1 MEIDKKYRM
10 LEGISQCVPANGA
23 GEDENNLLQN
33 FLPLRGY
40 SKLADKRIFLI
51 TGGRG
56 AGKTELFRILTSCG
70 GLDHV
75 MSQKDRRRYT
85 NLGKSDSKFYCCSNS
100 FMGK

>member
-56 AGKTELFRILTSCG
+56 AGKTELFRL
-70 GLDHV
+70 
-75 MSQKDRRRYT
+75 
-85 NLGKSDSKFYCCSNS
+85 
-100 FMGK
+100 